1 MPRPLIKLIAALASA
16 PAAAAGL
23 TILVSPQPPIIEV
36 SADQQHVS
44 GAAIDLMRALSL
56 RAGLPFKFTP
66 YPTARAVLLVQ
77 QTPDACL
84 TAARFPE
91 RETLFRWSEPVIRLR
106 LVLLARHDE
115 TRDFGGVEQARQL
128 HIGAVRGTA
137 VASRLKQQ
145 GWTLDES
152 ADAASSLRK
161 LQLGRIDL
169 LATLDVGIQGL
180 ADKMKMATP
189 RVALVV
195 NETDI
200 YFACHPQLSDDAMQ
214 RLNQAILAMK
224 ADGSIKA
231 FNLK

>member
-1 MPRPLIKLIAALASA
+1 MRRLLWLGIAALAPA

-36 SADQQHVS
+36 SADQQRVS
-44 GAAIDLMRALSL
+44 GAAIDLMRALSQ
-56 RAGLPFKFTP
+56 RAGLPFKFAP
-66 YPTARAVLLVQ
+66 YPTARAVLLVRH
-77 QTPDACL
+77 TPDTCL

-91 RETLFRWSEPVIRLR
+91 REALFRWSEPIIRLR
-106 LVLLARHDE
+106 LVLLARQDE
-115 TRDFGGVEQARQL
+115 TRRFGKAEQARQF

-137 VASRLKQQ
+137 VASRLRQQ
-145 GWTLDES
+145 GWALDES
-152 ADAASSLRK
+152 ADLETSLRK

-169 LATLDVGIQGL
+169 LATLDVGIQGM

-214 RLNQAILAMK
+214 QLNHAILTMK
-224 ADGSIKA
+224 TDGSFKA

>member
-1 MPRPLIKLIAALASA
+1 MPRLPAKLIAALVSA
-16 PAAAAGL
+16 PAAASGL

-44 GAAIDLMRALSL
+44 GAAIDLMRALSQ
-56 RAGLPFKFTP
+56 RAGLPFKFAP
-66 YPTARAVLLVQ
+66 YPSARAVLLVQ
-77 QTPDACL
+77 QTPDTCL

-91 RETLFRWSEPVIRLR
+91 REALFRWSEPVIRLR
-106 LVLLARHDE
+106 LVLLARQDE
-115 TRDFGGVEQARQL
+115 ARDFGGVEQARQF

-152 ADAASSLRK
+152 ADAETNLRK

-169 LATLDVGIQGL
+169 LATLDVGIQSL

-200 YFACHPQLSDDAMQ
+200 YFACHPQLSDDAMR
-214 RLNQAILAMK
+214 RLNRAILAMK
-224 ADGSIKA
+224 ADGSLKA